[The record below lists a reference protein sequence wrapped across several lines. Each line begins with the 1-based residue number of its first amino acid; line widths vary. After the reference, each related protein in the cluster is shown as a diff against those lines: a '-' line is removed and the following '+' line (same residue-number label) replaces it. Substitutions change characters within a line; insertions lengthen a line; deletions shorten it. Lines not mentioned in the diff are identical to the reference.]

1 MGGDDIAQVIYLTL
15 LACVIGGYFFI
26 SQRENL
32 GQTVRHAALWGLI
45 FLGVVAAYG
54 LWNDV
59 SRDLVPS
66 MTISQDGGQ
75 IELPREADGH
85 YYMTLEIENTPVT
98 FVVDTGATEI
108 VLSLQD
114 AERIGIDTQ
123 TLAFDG
129 RASTA
134 NGTVRTARVTLR
146 DVRLDDTSEGSL
158 AASVNEGALDTSL
171 LGMSYLSRFSSVELR
186 GDRMFLTR

>member
-1 MGGDDIAQVIYLTL
+1 MSGDDIAQVIYLTL